1 MLPSAVPRSGTVL
14 LVCSPGGHLLQ
25 MVALEPA
32 WRGLER
38 RWVTLPGPD
47 VDYLL
52 EGEHVSFGYG
62 PAVGNRRPADV
73 LRNIVLA
80 WKLIRHHDPAV
91 IVSTGAGLAVPF
103 FIVGRL
109 LGRRLVYV
117 ESLSRVNAL
126 SLSGRVIY
134 WLAHEFFVQ
143 WPGAVRARARY
154 AGSVL

>member
-1 MLPSAVPRSGTVL
+1 LQPAPTVL

-25 MVALEPA
+25 LKALESA
-32 WRGLER
+32 WQGLNR

-52 EGEHVSFGYG
+52 LGEPVSFGYG
-62 PAVGNRRPADV
+62 PAVGNRGALDL
-73 LRNIVLA
+73 LRNGALA
-80 WKLIRHHDPAV
+80 WRLIRRHDPVA

-117 ESLSRVNAL
+117 ESLSRVNGL

-134 WLAHEFFVQ
+134 RLADSFFVQ
-143 WPGAVRARARY
+143 WPNAGRARARY
-154 AGSVL
+154 VGSVL